1 MAAAADCVAMAH
13 GICISGL
20 GYDADWTIESTIVVA
35 AD

>member
-1 MAAAADCVAMAH
+1 MAAAADSRAMVSV
-13 GICISGL
+13 SGL